1 MTSKE
6 KKDYLLKEVIKPQF
20 KNAGYQV
27 AGINFYS
34 MRDDC
39 CLAVRIHSS
48 QFNSAS
54 NGFGFWFKITT
65 FPKDVSKEI
74 LKGEFLGEV
83 FTERELLPDC
93 GYLHPYRD
101 TRGYLFAPYK
111 NGSPQD
117 MDLEDIRKHINDDLC
132 QYILPQLEAIKTFDD
147 WERQKEEGTKKLHSQ
162 RVKLL
167 SYFSSAQMQ
176 YLDYD
181 ERSFHSLAEWRKMF
195 ELSAGEIKENKLL
208 YKQIKASSQN
218 PAEDKWKIIMA
229 ALEAEGEYL
238 NE

>member
-34 MRDDC
+34 MRYDC

-147 WERQKEEGTKKLHSQ
+147 WERQKEEGMRKGLK
-162 RVKLL
+162 
-167 SYFSSAQMQ
+167 
-176 YLDYD
+176 
-181 ERSFHSLAEWRKMF
+181 SFILK
-195 ELSAGEIKENKLL
+195 G
-208 YKQIKASSQN
+208 
-218 PAEDKWKIIMA
+218 
-229 ALEAEGEYL
+229 
-238 NE
+238 

>member
-1 MTSKE
+1 
-6 KKDYLLKEVIKPQF
+6 
-20 KNAGYQV
+20 
-27 AGINFYS
+27 
-34 MRDDC
+34 
-39 CLAVRIHSS
+39 
-48 QFNSAS
+48 
-54 NGFGFWFKITT
+54 
-65 FPKDVSKEI
+65 
-74 LKGEFLGEV
+74 
-83 FTERELLPDC
+83 
-93 GYLHPYRD
+93 
-101 TRGYLFAPYK
+101 
-111 NGSPQD
+111 